1 MASNLRVDTIL
12 PSSGTTLGI
21 GTASGTINFL
31 GNSNITTTG
40 TINAASATI
49 TGNLGVGGVLTYE
62 DVTNIDSVGI
72 VTARAGINLVG
83 NDLNVGS
90 NIKIG
95 NASGIV
101 TATSFSGSG
110 ANLTGLTAGIT
121 MIDQYYLTVTKTGTA
136 GQELYLNADFIRVS
150 GNLSGAGHIGT
161 GMTKSGE
168 IFSFPSTGIYLI
180 NFRTNVAQDSG
191 SSANRYAEN
200 KIYVTTNNSS
210 YSTVSM
216 GLDGIVSDSGERFG
230 HPTAEFVFDVT
241 DTSTHKCKFS
251 VQSGNNAFKIY
262 SVGTGRMDTVV
273 TFTRLGDT

>member
-1 MASNLRVDTIL
+1 
-12 PSSGTTLGI
+12 
-21 GTASGTINFL
+21 
-31 GNSNITTTG
+31 
-40 TINAASATI
+40 
-49 TGNLGVGGVLTYE
+49 
-62 DVTNIDSVGI
+62 
-72 VTARAGINLVG
+72 
-83 NDLNVGS
+83 
-90 NIKIG
+90 
-95 NASGIV
+95 
-101 TATSFSGSG
+101 
-110 ANLTGLTAGIT
+110 
-121 MIDQYYLTVTKTGTA
+121 MIDQYYLTATKTGSA

-150 GNLSGAGHIGT
+150 GNLTGAGHIGT

-210 YSTVSM
+210 YTTVSM

-251 VQSGNNAFKIY
+251 IQSGNNAFKIY

>member
-1 MASNLRVDTIL
+1 MSEIRVTSVVGENGGDRVGLTTGL
-12 PSSGTTLGI
+12 TVGPLTGTTGI
-21 GTASGTINFL
+21 G
-31 GNSNITTTG
+31 
-40 TINAASATI
+40 ATI
-49 TGNLGVGGVLTYE
+49 SHQGHAQFAGVC
-62 DVTNIDSVGI
+62 
-72 VTARAGINLVG
+72 
-83 NDLNVGS
+83 
-90 NIKIG
+90 
-95 NASGIV
+95 

-110 ANLTGLTAGIT
+110 ANLTGLIAGIT
-121 MIDQYYLTVTKTGTA
+121 MIDQYYLTATKTGNA
-136 GQELYLNADFIRVS
+136 NQELYLNADFIRVS
-150 GNLSGAGHIGT
+150 GNVTGAGHIGT
-161 GMTKSGE
+161 GMTKSSE

-210 YSTVSM
+210 YTTVSM

-241 DTSTHKCKFS
+241 NTSTHKCKFS
-251 VQSGNNAFKIY
+251 VQSGGNAWKIY